1 MKRMIAIAL
10 FVVAGFIATGNA
22 TAETS
27 QQGHLQTIQ
36 YSVPPV
42 PVMTVCE
49 VNGVDYQVDYN
60 YRIWAV
66 NGYGRW
72 FVIGRITTTPTG
84 AIAIRNDGARYPAA
98 CE

>member
-1 MKRMIAIAL
+1 M
-10 FVVAGFIATGNA
+10 V
-22 TAETS
+22 
-27 QQGHLQTIQ
+27 Q

-49 VNGVDYQVDYN
+49 VNGVDYQVDFG

-66 NGYGRW
+66 NGVGGW
-72 FVIGRITTTPTG
+72 FVIGRIQTTPLG
-84 AIAIRNDGARYPAA
+84 LIAVRIDGTQYPAV